1 METAIMVLIALI
13 TGLAVSPFTKFQFKV
28 GYVSGCMV
36 GYLSGWMQCA
46 KLFIKFKSVKV
57 KEIE

>member
-1 METAIMVLIALI
+1 MVLIALI